1 MSRNTDASAQR
12 AVAWLENARSTS
24 RIEAHAGELWIFG
37 YGSLMWNPGFAC
49 VEWAPA
55 LIYGYHRALCI
66 SSDRWRGT
74 PERPGLVLG
83 LARGGACR
91 GIAFRVAREDVKAAL
106 EALWTR
112 EMRRHV
118 YRPRLVRA
126 RLPGSEVRA
135 LAFIADRH
143 HYAYTEGLS
152 VRQIAARIATC
163 CGSRGE
169 NLEYL
174 ARTMAHLRE
183 LGVRD
188 HHLQRVLDSARAQV
202 ARKARGS

>member
-1 MSRNTDASAQR
+1 MR
-12 AVAWLENARSTS
+12 APGAAAHNALAGLENARLASQVVT
-24 RIEAHAGELWIFG
+24 HAGELWIFG
-37 YGSLMWNPGFAC
+37 YGSLMWNPEFAY

-55 LIYGYHRALCI
+55 LIHGYHRALCI

-74 PERPGLVLG
+74 PDRPGLVLG

-91 GIAFRVAREDVKAAL
+91 GIAFMVAREDVKATL
-106 EALWTR
+106 DRLWAR
-112 EMRRHV
+112 EMRRQV

-126 RLPGSEVRA
+126 RLPGRQVRA
-135 LAFIADRH
+135 LAFIADPN

-152 VRQIAARIATC
+152 VREIAARIATC
-163 CGSRGE
+163 CGSRGK

-174 ARTMAHLRE
+174 ARTVAHLRE

-188 HHLQRVLDSARAQV
+188 HHLQRVLASARALA
-202 ARKARGS
+202 ARHIRDGL